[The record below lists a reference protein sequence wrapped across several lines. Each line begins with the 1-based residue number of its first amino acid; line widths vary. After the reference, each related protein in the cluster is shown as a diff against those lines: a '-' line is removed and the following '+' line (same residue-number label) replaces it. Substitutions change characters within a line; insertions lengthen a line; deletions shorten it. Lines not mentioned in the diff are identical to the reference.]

1 MVKMTPLEIEMDKHG
16 FIYESKKDAF
26 INAPGHWAEI
36 SYAVNHVAIG
46 FTNLETK
53 EFTLFNQPVDNK
65 LK

>member
-1 MVKMTPLEIEMDKHG
+1 MTPLEIEMDKYG
-16 FIYESKKDAF
+16 FIYEKDTF
-26 INAPGHWAEI
+26 INAPGHIADI

-46 FTNLETK
+46 FTNLKTK